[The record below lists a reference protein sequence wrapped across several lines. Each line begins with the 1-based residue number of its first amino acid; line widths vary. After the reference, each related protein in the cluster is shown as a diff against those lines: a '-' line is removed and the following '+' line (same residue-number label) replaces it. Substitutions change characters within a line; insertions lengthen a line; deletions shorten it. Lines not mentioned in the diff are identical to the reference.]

1 MMDLPLRPRR
11 NRRSESIRTL
21 VRETVLTVGDLIYPL
36 FLQEGEDDTPIE
48 SMPGCTRWSLAGL
61 VTEAGAAHAL
71 GVPAVV
77 LFPKVPDAL
86 KTSAAEEAWNPDG
99 LIPRAIRALKSAHPT
114 LTVITDV
121 ALDPY
126 NADGHDGLVAAD
138 GRILN
143 DETVVALCKQALC
156 QAHAGADVVAPSDM
170 MDGRIGALRAALD
183 AEGFTEV
190 GILSYAAK
198 YASAYYGPFRGALDS
213 APKAGDKKTYQMD
226 PANSREA
233 VREALLD
240 ESEGADMLMVKPAG
254 AYLDIIAKLRE
265 HTPLPLAA
273 YQVSGEY
280 LMIKSAAAAGW
291 LDEEK
296 VVIESL
302 IAIKRA
308 GADMILTYFA
318 KQAAEKGWVR

>member
-1 MMDLPLRPRR
+1 MDLPTRPRR

-36 FLQEGEDDTPIE
+36 FLQEGDEDSPID
-48 SMPGCTRWSLAGL
+48 SMPGCMRWSLGGL
-61 VTEAGAAHAL
+61 VAEAGAAHCL

-77 LFPKVPDAL
+77 LFPKVPDER
-86 KTSAAEEAWNPDG
+86 KSSGAEEAWNAEG
-99 LIPRAIRALKSAHPT
+99 LIPRAIRALKQAHPT

-126 NADGHDGLVAAD
+126 NSDGHDGLVAAD

-143 DETVVALCKQALC
+143 DETVESLCKQALC
-156 QAHAGADVVAPSDM
+156 QARAGADVVAPSDM
-170 MDGRIGALRAALD
+170 MDGRVAALRSALD
-183 AEGFTEV
+183 GEGFIDV

-213 APKAGDKKTYQMD
+213 APKSGDKKTYQMD
-226 PANSREA
+226 PANVREA

-240 ESEGADMLMVKPAG
+240 EAEGADMLMVKPAG
-254 AYLDIIAKLRE
+254 AYLDIIAKIRE
-265 HTPLPLAA
+265 QTTLPLAA

-296 VVIESL
+296 VIIESL
-302 IAIKRA
+302 TAIKRA

-318 KQAAEKGWVR
+318 KHVAGRLSK

>member
-1 MMDLPLRPRR
+1 MDLPLRPRR